1 MNNKIIL
8 LGLASIQAIR
18 V

>member
-8 LGLASIQAIR
+8 G
-18 V
+18 